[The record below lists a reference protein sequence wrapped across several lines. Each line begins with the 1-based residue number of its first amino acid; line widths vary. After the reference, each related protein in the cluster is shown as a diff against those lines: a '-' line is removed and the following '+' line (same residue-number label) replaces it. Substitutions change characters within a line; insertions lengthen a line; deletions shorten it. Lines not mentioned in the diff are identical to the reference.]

1 MKQRLLLMLFG
12 IMVFAVMGC
21 ESDSESDSA
30 LCGQTW
36 KCENHGVSSTDHIAT
51 LLSKGAKLCKG
62 FGTKHGEK
70 IFKLGKKYYSFDNT
84 KHNGGV
90 YKVFEREGGNLK
102 RIGTAD
108 ENLNIFKK

>member
-36 KCENHGVSSTDHIAT
+36 KCENHGVGSTDHILHKSGDGSLICYKT
-51 LLSKGAKLCKG
+51 LK
-62 FGTKHGEK
+62 
-70 IFKLGKKYYSFDNT
+70 
-84 KHNGGV
+84 V
-90 YKVFEREGGNLK
+90 YEV
-102 RIGTAD
+102 
-108 ENLNIFKK
+108 